1 MAVKEISERA
11 QRIHKEA
18 IVIDMLEALCP
29 AKDKAYFKTV
39 VDAEVTAIQATVPDV
54 LDDLPAA
61 IANIAQF
68 YKLIEGA
75 ENAEIVSTA
84 ADIETAKKEGKVAII
99 AGMQDCVPLERNL
112 DLIRV
117 FYELRIRVMQLAYSQ
132 QNYLGAGCG
141 ETLDHGLTD
150 RGREAIKELNRLGIL
165 VDVSHCGDKT
175 AMDAVRISEA
185 PIAITHATPATVV
198 EMRRAKSDDTL
209 KAVAEKGGVIGQV
222 VMTAFCRKRDKM
234 GARATLTDFVDIIDY
249 LVNLVGADHVGFGFD
264 LVPFWTATEWDAPE
278 HMTVA
283 TINLYP
289 QKEPPF
295 EEVYV
300 EGFNSISDTIR
311 ITEELVRHGYS
322 DDVIKKILGGNWLR
336 LIKDVWK

>member
-11 QRIHKEA
+11 RRIHKEA
-18 IVIDMLEALCP
+18 IVIDMLEALSP

-39 VDAEVTAIQATVPDV
+39 GDAGVTAIQATVPDV

-61 IANIAQF
+61 ITEIAQF
-68 YKLIEGA
+68 YKLIEGT

-175 AMDAVRISEA
+175 AMDATRISEA
-185 PIAITHATPATVV
+185 PIAITHVTPAAVV
-198 EMRRAKSDDTL
+198 EMRRAKSDDTI

-234 GARATLTDFVDIIDY
+234 GVRATLTDFVDIIDY
-249 LVNLVGADHVGFGFD
+249 LVNLVGVDHVGFGFD
-264 LVPFWTATEWDAPE
+264 LVPFWTKTEWDAPE

-283 TINLYP
+283 DINLYP